1 MDEYEQQ
8 YEEYPRDEKIDEVK
22 PQIMSRIFDKFPR
35 KVFYSVQVET
45 ALERDYFHWITGK
58 GLAELAN
65 EARLVRT
72 PQHVVGQFV
81 NFYTHPGHRY
91 FRREAKQ
98 LASLL
103 ARLYDPE
110 FTQAIGSHCEM
121 LFDSALAR
129 RHFVP
134 VAWYTNE
141 WNGKKW
147 PDSNQNLDRIVIRDQ
162 IAYGIEIKNTQN
174 YIDREELQDKTKQN
188 FVAILASSH
197 SS

>member
-1 MDEYEQQ
+1 
-8 YEEYPRDEKIDEVK
+8 
-22 PQIMSRIFDKFPR
+22 
-35 KVFYSVQVET
+35 
-45 ALERDYFHWITGK
+45 
-58 GLAELAN
+58 
-65 EARLVRT
+65 
-72 PQHVVGQFV
+72 
-81 NFYTHPGHRY
+81 
-91 FRREAKQ
+91 
-98 LASLL
+98 
-103 ARLYDPE
+103 
-110 FTQAIGSHCEM
+110 M

-134 VAWYTNE
+134 VAWNTNE

>member
-1 MDEYEQQ
+1 
-8 YEEYPRDEKIDEVK
+8 
-22 PQIMSRIFDKFPR
+22 
-35 KVFYSVQVET
+35 
-45 ALERDYFHWITGK
+45 
-58 GLAELAN
+58 
-65 EARLVRT
+65 
-72 PQHVVGQFV
+72 
-81 NFYTHPGHRY
+81 
-91 FRREAKQ
+91 
-98 LASLL
+98 
-103 ARLYDPE
+103 
-110 FTQAIGSHCEM
+110 M